1 MQIDGI
7 HLKDS
12 LLNHVNLFSLV
23 MKRIKSI
30 ISLTLAAC
38 YIVILTA
45 QNGLGLKIGDY
56 NAPYSYSLN
65 PALSFGNPSQ
75 RIYINWW
82 GAAVNLEN
90 NFMQYNAPFRLG
102 AWTSEDYPKEYQDI
116 NGNLSFEQDWLP
128 VNTSKDVF
136 RLNYLS
142 EVYGP
147 SFWVPVG
154 DIGVFGFGMK
164 EVSGFSVNGL
174 NGTFGGILRYGQSH
188 LNKNAGK
195 TINQNEF
202 SINTEKYQEFVFNWA
217 GYAPH
222 DGENV
227 FKWGLSGKILV
238 GMGMAHLGSD
248 NLNFRVSNDAQS
260 IEINQ
265 FNGRLYRSATG
276 NLSTLTNPMGMSFD
290 FIEGVG
296 LGMDVGMVYEH
307 RPMGGR
313 DKRWGSAWSKPDGFC
328 KYERRQ
334 KYDWKFG
341 VSLTDIGFVNYEGN
355 STEIV
360 STSNQSWGV
369 NPNILQSVQ
378 NSSNEDRLA
387 SIENTLFQSLG
398 AVDQDFFNSINSFTP
413 AALNVQWDQYMGGKL
428 HVGAYWTQNLKRRN
442 SVGLRRASYLSVSPR
457 WQTENFEYGFPVT
470 LANDYTTL
478 HVGAYARFG
487 PVIIGSDNLVGL
499 NEYIQ
504 NSKYTGGSFYFG
516 VRSKI
521 GGCDKRTERFT
532 YLQKE
537 MFYDTIREVDTQQV
551 RIVTINRDTIRETK
565 NETVKINDPEAP
577 NAESEIALKELSDKN
592 NQLNDT
598 IAYLKNIL
606 NESQRKCAKNEARIL
621 ALSKKC
627 EDEQER
633 LKAQAEITAKELK
646 NKEDQIDKWKLAY
659 QEALKS
665 SSDDEAKKCQNII
678 LELESQKKDLEEQLN
693 KAQTR
698 YNELKAQSD
707 ELRKKCNDEKEAQQL
722 YIDKLTKELAQL
734 KKEKAQ
740 ITAEKEILKDQ
751 VERLTLVS
759 PDKPC
764 DEQVKAIEEELS
776 LEKKRNAEITAESDD
791 LKSKNKNLS
800 DENTALKDKLKK
812 SEITADEI
820 EEKYADVLKDF
831 QREQNKNKICDDQK
845 DSLLTV
851 ILNQKKEAERW
862 KSKFEELRKR
872 VALKDCGPLE
882 AENNTLRDKVLD
894 LENKLSEVKKE
905 KSKITAELDNEKASS
920 RKSFTVFEQ
929 KLKELNE
936 KIEKLQSELAVSKE
950 ELDQCKKNQSKIQA
964 SSGNSNVL
972 RDSIDLL
979 KAKNASLNSENDKLA
994 KLLQSCTR
1002 AKEEQTE
1009 KAKITAAEITKKDA
1023 EIKKWKE
1030 AYEKSQETQNKSTSD
1045 ECKQTILELESQ
1057 KKDLERQLND
1067 AQSRI
1072 STLETKINGLID
1084 SCSKQKS
1091 AIQSQIDVLKKQLS
1105 SKDAEINK
1113 WKTAYEEST
1122 ASSQNN
1128 SAQECKAIILELEA
1142 QKKTLEQQLI
1152 DAQSKAEDFETKL
1165 NACKADCDKQTK
1177 ELQSKIKAIQSELD
1191 NCKKSTSSASSND
1204 AKIAQLRDSLT
1215 LATSEKRK
1223 LSEELNTIQ
1232 KELNT
1237 LKSKITA
1244 SSQGDDALKNE
1255 VNRLNEVLSTKEKSI
1270 LASEASNKKC
1280 NDELAKIKTE
1290 LEKVKGEKQ
1299 SVSDDYEALKS
1310 QIVTMDAD
1318 MAKLG
1323 EIIKTNNTELSN
1335 LRAEIEQ
1342 LQIQLKDC
1350 NAKLKAKESS
1360 EKSEEGEG
1368 SEESEEPTDPGN

>member
-1 MQIDGI
+1 
-7 HLKDS
+7 
-12 LLNHVNLFSLV
+12 

-30 ISLTLAAC
+30 ISLTFMVYSTMSLS
-38 YIVILTA
+38 A

-56 NAPYSYSLN
+56 NSPYSYSLN

-128 VNTSKDVF
+128 VNTSKEVF

-174 NGTFGGILRYGQSH
+174 NGTFGGIIRYGQSH

-195 TINQNEF
+195 TINQDEF

-260 IEINQ
+260 IDINQ
-265 FNGRLYRSATG
+265 FNGRLYRSAIG

-296 LGMDVGMVYEH
+296 LGMDLGMVYEH

-360 STSNQSWGV
+360 STSNQNWGV

-398 AVDQDFFNSINSFTP
+398 AVDQGFFNSINSINSFTP

-457 WQTENFEYGFPVT
+457 WQTENFEYGFPIT
-470 LANDYTTL
+470 WANDYTTL

-537 MFYDTIREVDTQQV
+537 TYYDTIRQVDTQQI
-551 RIVTINRDTIRETK
+551 RIVTINRDTIREVN
-565 NETVKINDPEAP
+565 NETVKITDPETP
-577 NAESEIALKELSDKN
+577 DAESEIALEELSDKN
-592 NQLNDT
+592 DKLKDT
-598 IAYLKNIL
+598 IAYLYDAL
-606 NESQRKCAKNEARIL
+606 NKAERKCNKNEAEIL
-621 ALSKKC
+621 ALLKKC
-627 EDEQER
+627 KEDQKR

-646 NKEDQIDKWKLAY
+646 NKDVQIEKWKSAY
-659 QEALKS
+659 QEALKP
-665 SSDDEAKKCQNII
+665 DDNDDAKKCQNII
-678 LELESQKKDLEEQLN
+678 LELESQKKDLEDQLN
-693 KAQTR
+693 KSQIR
-698 YNELKAQSD
+698 YNELKSQSD
-707 ELRKKCNDEKEAQQL
+707 ALKKKCDDERASQQL
-722 YIDKLTKELAQL
+722 YIDKLTREIAEL

-740 ITAEKEILKDQ
+740 ISAEKKILKDQ

-759 PDKPC
+759 PDKSC
-764 DEQVKAIEEELS
+764 DEQVKAFEEKLS
-776 LEKKRNAEITAESDD
+776 VEKKRNAEITAESD
-791 LKSKNKNLS
+791 KQKNKNKTLL
-800 DENTALKDKLKK
+800 DENEQLKDEMNKYK
-812 SEITADEI
+812 IRADEI
-820 EEKYADVLKDF
+820 ESKYSELLKDF
-831 QREQNKNKICDDQK
+831 QKEQNNAKICDKQK
-845 DSLLTV
+845 DSLLMV

-872 VALKDCGPLE
+872 VALKDCGLLE

-894 LENKLSEVKKE
+894 LEKKLNEAKTE
-905 KSKITAELDNEKASS
+905 KSKITAELNDEKSTSKEKFAD
-920 RKSFTVFEQ
+920 FEQ
-929 KLKELNE
+929 KLKVLNE
-936 KIEKLQSELAVSKE
+936 SIEKLKSELAAKKG

-964 SSGNSNVL
+964 TTDNTKQI
-972 RDSIDLL
+972 RDSIQLL
-979 KAKNASLNSENDKLA
+979 KGKLA
-994 KLLQSCTR
+994 TSDAELLRLTKLLEACNNE
-1002 AKEEQTE
+1002 KEKQIK
-1009 KAKITAAEITKKDA
+1009 KANIIASEITKKDA
-1023 EIKKWKE
+1023 EVKKWKE
-1030 AYEKSQETQNKSTSD
+1030 AYEKSQIEKNNTNSE

-1067 AQSRI
+1067 AQSEI
-1072 STLETKINGLID
+1072 STLKSKMDGIETEL
-1084 SCSKQKS
+1084 
-1091 AIQSQIDVLKKQLS
+1091 
-1105 SKDAEINK
+1105 NK
-1113 WKTAYEEST
+1113 
-1122 ASSQNN
+1122 
-1128 SAQECKAIILELEA
+1128 
-1142 QKKTLEQQLI
+1142 
-1152 DAQSKAEDFETKL
+1152 
-1165 NACKADCDKQTK
+1165 
-1177 ELQSKIKAIQSELD
+1177 
-1191 NCKKSTSSASSND
+1191 CKKSMSSTSSSD
-1204 AKIAQLRDSLT
+1204 AKIAQLRDSLSS
-1215 LATSEKRK
+1215 AIADRNK
-1223 LSEELNTIQ
+1223 LSQDLAGIKAELTN
-1232 KELNT
+1232 
-1237 LKSKITA
+1237 LKSKIA
-1244 SSQGDDALKNE
+1244 STSQGDEALKKE
-1255 VNRLNEVLSTKEKSI
+1255 VNRLNEVLSTKEKAI
-1270 LASEASNKKC
+1270 LASEANNKKC
-1280 NDELAKIKTE
+1280 KDELASIKAE
-1290 LEKVKGEKQ
+1290 LEKIQGEKKL
-1299 SVSDDYEALKS
+1299 VADDYKALKS
-1310 QIVTMDAD
+1310 QIVTMDTD

-1342 LQIQLKDC
+1342 LQTQLKDC
-1350 NAKLKAKESS
+1350 NAKLKPVEST
-1360 EKSEEGEG
+1360 ENPEEGEG
-1368 SEESEEPTDPGN
+1368 EEEPADPGN

>member
-1 MQIDGI
+1 
-7 HLKDS
+7 
-12 LLNHVNLFSLV
+12 
-23 MKRIKSI
+23 MKPIKSI
-30 ISLTLAAC
+30 ISLTFMVC
-38 YIVILTA
+38 SSIILSA

-56 NAPYSYSLN
+56 NSPYSYSLN

-128 VNTSKDVF
+128 VNTSKEVF

-174 NGTFGGILRYGQSH
+174 NGTFGGILRYGQSD

-195 TINQNEF
+195 TINQDEF

-260 IEINQ
+260 IDINQ
-265 FNGRLYRSATG
+265 FNGRLYRSAIG

-296 LGMDVGMVYEH
+296 LGMDLGMVYEH

-355 STEIV
+355 SSEIV
-360 STSNQSWGV
+360 STSNQNWGV
-369 NPNILQSVQ
+369 NPNILQSIQ

-537 MFYDTIREVDTQQV
+537 TFYDTIREIDTQQI
-551 RIVTINRDTIRETK
+551 RIVTINRDTIREVK
-565 NETVKINDPEAP
+565 NETVKITDPETP
-577 NAESEIALKELSDKN
+577 NAKSEIALKELSDKN
-592 NQLNDT
+592 DKLKDT
-598 IAYLKNIL
+598 IAYLNDAL
-606 NESQRKCAKNEARIL
+606 NKAKRKCNKNEAEIL
-621 ALSKKC
+621 ALLKKC
-627 EDEQER
+627 KEDQER

-646 NKEDQIDKWKLAY
+646 NKDVQIEKWKSAY

-665 SSDDEAKKCQNII
+665 DDNDDAKKCQNII
-678 LELESQKKDLEEQLN
+678 LELESQKKDLEDQLN
-693 KAQTR
+693 KSQIR

-707 ELRKKCNDEKEAQQL
+707 ALKKKCDDEKASQQL
-722 YIDKLTKELAQL
+722 YIDKLTREIAEL

-740 ITAEKEILKDQ
+740 ISAEKKILKDQ

-759 PDKPC
+759 PDKSC
-764 DEQVKAIEEELS
+764 DEQVKAFEEKLS
-776 LEKKRNAEITAESDD
+776 VEKKRNAEITAESDK
-791 LKSKNKNLS
+791 LKNKNKTLLDKNEQLT
-800 DENTALKDKLKK
+800 DEMNK
-812 SEITADEI
+812 SKIKADEV
-820 EEKYADVLKDF
+820 ESKYAELLKDF
-831 QREQNKNKICDDQK
+831 QKEQNKAKICDKQK
-845 DSLLTV
+845 DSLMMV
-851 ILNQKKEAERW
+851 ILKQKKEAERW

-894 LENKLSEVKKE
+894 LEKRLSEVKNE
-905 KSKITAELDNEKASS
+905 KSKITAELNDEKSTSKEKFAD
-920 RKSFTVFEQ
+920 FEQ

-936 KIEKLQSELAVSKE
+936 SIEKLKSELAAKKD

-964 SSGNSNVL
+964 TTDNTKQI
-972 RDSIDLL
+972 RDSIQLL
-979 KAKNASLNSENDKLA
+979 KGKLA
-994 KLLQSCTR
+994 ISDAELLRLTKLLEACN
-1002 AKEEQTE
+1002 KEKE
-1009 KAKITAAEITKKDA
+1009 KQIKKANIIASEITKKDA
-1023 EIKKWKE
+1023 EVKKWKE
-1030 AYEKSQETQNKSTSD
+1030 AYEKSQIEKNNTNSE

-1067 AQSRI
+1067 AQSEI
-1072 STLETKINGLID
+1072 STLKSKMDGIETEL
-1084 SCSKQKS
+1084 
-1091 AIQSQIDVLKKQLS
+1091 
-1105 SKDAEINK
+1105 NK
-1113 WKTAYEEST
+1113 
-1122 ASSQNN
+1122 
-1128 SAQECKAIILELEA
+1128 
-1142 QKKTLEQQLI
+1142 
-1152 DAQSKAEDFETKL
+1152 
-1165 NACKADCDKQTK
+1165 
-1177 ELQSKIKAIQSELD
+1177 
-1191 NCKKSTSSASSND
+1191 CKKSTSSTSSSD
-1204 AKIAQLRDSLT
+1204 AKIAQLRDSLSSANT
-1215 LATSEKRK
+1215 DRNK
-1223 LSEELNTIQ
+1223 LSQDLAGIKAELTN
-1232 KELNT
+1232 
-1237 LKSKITA
+1237 LKSKMA
-1244 SSQGDDALKNE
+1244 STSQGDEALKKE
-1255 VNRLNEVLSTKEKSI
+1255 VNRLNEVLSTKEKAI
-1270 LASEASNKKC
+1270 LASEANNKKC
-1280 NDELAKIKTE
+1280 KDELASIKAE
-1290 LEKVKGEKQ
+1290 LEKIKGEKK
-1299 SVSDDYEALKS
+1299 SVTDDYKALKS
-1310 QIVTMDAD
+1310 QIVTMDTD

-1342 LQIQLKDC
+1342 LQTQLKDC
-1350 NAKLKAKESS
+1350 NAKLKSVEST
-1360 EKSEEGEG
+1360 ENPEEGDG
-1368 SEESEEPTDPGN
+1368 AEEPTDPGN

>member
-1 MQIDGI
+1 
-7 HLKDS
+7 
-12 LLNHVNLFSLV
+12 
-23 MKRIKSI
+23 MKLTKSI
-30 ISLTLAAC
+30 ISLSLMVC
-38 YIVILTA
+38 YTMILNA

-56 NAPYSYSLN
+56 NSPYSYSLN

-128 VNTSKDVF
+128 VNTSKEVF
-136 RLNYLS
+136 KLNYLS

-195 TINQNEF
+195 TINQDEF

-260 IEINQ
+260 IDINQ
-265 FNGRLYRSATG
+265 FNGRLYRSAIG

-296 LGMDVGMVYEH
+296 LGMDLGMVYEH

-328 KYERRQ
+328 KYEKRQ

-360 STSNQSWGV
+360 STSNQNWGV
-369 NPNILQSVQ
+369 NPNILQSIQ

-413 AALNVQWDQYMGGKL
+413 AALNIQWDQYMGGKL

-457 WQTENFEYGFPVT
+457 WQTEHFEYGFPVT

-537 MFYDTIREVDTQQV
+537 IFYDTILEIDTQQI
-551 RIVTINRDTIRETK
+551 RIVTINRDTIREVK
-565 NETVKINDPEAP
+565 NETVKITDPETPSAK
-577 NAESEIALKELSDKN
+577 SEIALKEKELSDKN
-592 NQLNDT
+592 DKLKDT
-598 IAYLKNIL
+598 IAYLNDAL
-606 NESQRKCAKNEARIL
+606 NKAERKCNKNEAKIL
-621 ALSKKC
+621 ALLKKC
-627 EDEQER
+627 KEDQER
-633 LKAQAEITAKELK
+633 LKAQAKITAKELK
-646 NKEDQIDKWKLAY
+646 NKDVQIEKWKSAY

-665 SSDDEAKKCQNII
+665 DDNDDAKKCQNII
-678 LELESQKKDLEEQLN
+678 LELESQKKDLEDQLN
-693 KAQTR
+693 KSQIR

-707 ELRKKCNDEKEAQQL
+707 ALKKKCDDEKASQQL
-722 YIDKLTKELAQL
+722 YIDKLTREIAEL

-740 ITAEKEILKDQ
+740 ISAEKKILKDQ
-751 VERLTLVS
+751 VARLTLVS
-759 PDKPC
+759 PDKSC
-764 DEQVKAIEEELS
+764 DEQVKAFEEKLS
-776 LEKKRNAEITAESDD
+776 VEKKRNAEITAESDK
-791 LKSKNKNLS
+791 LKNKNKTLLDKNEQLT
-800 DENTALKDKLKK
+800 DEMNK
-812 SEITADEI
+812 SKIKAVEVES
-820 EEKYADVLKDF
+820 KYAELLKDF
-831 QREQNKNKICDDQK
+831 QKEQNKAKICDKQK
-845 DSLLTV
+845 DSLLMV
-851 ILNQKKEAERW
+851 ILNQEKEAERW

-894 LENKLSEVKKE
+894 LEKRLSEVKNE
-905 KSKITAELDNEKASS
+905 KSKITAELNNEKSTSKEKFAD
-920 RKSFTVFEQ
+920 FEQ

-936 KIEKLQSELAVSKE
+936 SIEKLKSELAAKKD

-964 SSGNSNVL
+964 TTDNTKQI
-972 RDSIDLL
+972 RDSIQLL
-979 KAKNASLNSENDKLA
+979 KGKLA
-994 KLLQSCTR
+994 ISDAELLRLTKLLEACNNE
-1002 AKEEQTE
+1002 KEKQIK
-1009 KAKITAAEITKKDA
+1009 KANIIASEITKKDA
-1023 EIKKWKE
+1023 EVKKWKE
-1030 AYEKSQETQNKSTSD
+1030 AYEKSQIEKNNTNSE

-1067 AQSRI
+1067 TQSEI
-1072 STLETKINGLID
+1072 STLKSKMDGIETEL
-1084 SCSKQKS
+1084 
-1091 AIQSQIDVLKKQLS
+1091 
-1105 SKDAEINK
+1105 NK
-1113 WKTAYEEST
+1113 
-1122 ASSQNN
+1122 
-1128 SAQECKAIILELEA
+1128 
-1142 QKKTLEQQLI
+1142 
-1152 DAQSKAEDFETKL
+1152 
-1165 NACKADCDKQTK
+1165 
-1177 ELQSKIKAIQSELD
+1177 
-1191 NCKKSTSSASSND
+1191 CKKSTSSTSSSD
-1204 AKIAQLRDSLT
+1204 AKIAQLRDSLSST
-1215 LATSEKRK
+1215 ITDRNK
-1223 LSEELNTIQ
+1223 LSQDLAGIKAELTN
-1232 KELNT
+1232 
-1237 LKSKITA
+1237 LKSKMA
-1244 SSQGDDALKNE
+1244 STSQGNEALKKE
-1255 VNRLNEVLSTKEKSI
+1255 VNRLNKVLSTKEKAI
-1270 LASEASNKKC
+1270 LASEANNKKC
-1280 NDELAKIKTE
+1280 KDELANIKAE
-1290 LEKVKGEKQ
+1290 LEKIKGEKK
-1299 SVSDDYEALKS
+1299 SVTDDYKALKS
-1310 QIVTMDAD
+1310 QIDTMDAD

-1342 LQIQLKDC
+1342 LQTQLKDC
-1350 NAKLKAKESS
+1350 NAKLKSVESTEKLKE
-1360 EKSEEGEG
+1360 GDG
-1368 SEESEEPTDPGN
+1368 AEEPTDPGN